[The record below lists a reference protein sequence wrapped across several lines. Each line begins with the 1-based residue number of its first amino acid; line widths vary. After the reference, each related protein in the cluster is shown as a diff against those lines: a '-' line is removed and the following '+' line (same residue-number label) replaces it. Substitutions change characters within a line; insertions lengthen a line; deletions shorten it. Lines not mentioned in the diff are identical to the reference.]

1 MKTLILVIS
10 TSLAFL
16 GLLGLVGTIDKQ
28 SEELIML
35 KQLHNVQQEMLEDNF
50 SQKEL
55 DSLYYDYN
63 YYYLKNYFEKNYK

>member
-16 GLLGLVGTIDKQ
+16 ALLGLIGTIDKQ

-35 KQLHNVQQEMLEDNF
+35 KQLHNVQQVILKDNF
-50 SQKEL
+50 SQQEL
-55 DSLYYDYN
+55 DSMYLEYN
-63 YYYLKNYFEKNYK
+63 YYYLKSYYENNY